1 MDEGYYV
8 YELVR
13 RVDGRVFY
21 VGKGSGYR
29 AYQHR
34 AVLENNSRT
43 ENRKDV
49 YKRMRGILNGGD
61 FTERIVFRGTEAQCL
76 VEEANRIAMY
86 GATSLAN
93 TASSALRGRTLKRGL
108 DRDPFLRKLLV

>member
-1 MDEGYYV
+1 MAHTYYV

-13 RVDGRVFY
+13 RADGRVFY
-21 VGKGSGYR
+21 VGKGCGNR

-34 AVLENNSRT
+34 GVLENERRP

-49 YKRMRGILNGGD
+49 YRRMRGILNGAP
-61 FTERIVFRGTEAQCL
+61 FFERIVFRGEEAACL

-93 TASSALRGRTLKRGL
+93 TASSGIRGRTLKRGSAQ
-108 DRDPFLRKLLV
+108 DAFLMSILS